1 MEQVRF
7 SKVDYEH
14 RLTDLSDRVP
24 EFVGACL
31 AGVEA
36 DKVRDRWAR
45 VVHDFVRGAFQALEC
60 QSGEGYHTWER
71 DRIKDELI
79 RGFGVYDVGNACGKT
94 GAEQDGFDTFMDWL
108 SSPDNFQTT
117 RLRDRLMRRAG

>member
-1 MEQVRF
+1 
-7 SKVDYEH
+7 
-14 RLTDLSDRVP
+14 VP
-24 EFVGACL
+24 EFVEACV

-45 VVHDFVRGAFQALEC
+45 VVHDFARGAIQALEC
-60 QSGEGYHTWER
+60 QSGLTNRSWVGDPVKE
-71 DRIKDELI
+71 ELI
-79 RGFGVYDVGNACGKT
+79 RGFGLYDIGNSCGES

-108 SSPDNFQTT
+108 SRPDDFRTT